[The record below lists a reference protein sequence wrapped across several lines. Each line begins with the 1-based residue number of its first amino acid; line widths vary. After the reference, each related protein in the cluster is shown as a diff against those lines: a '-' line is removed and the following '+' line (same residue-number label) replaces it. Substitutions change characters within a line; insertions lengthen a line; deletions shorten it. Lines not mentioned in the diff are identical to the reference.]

1 MSRLVQFDSEAL
13 YNILREIVNGANIST
28 NVNLGDIESIVK
40 SDTTMIDEMQQ
51 EIDNLKA
58 KVVSLESKLS
68 EITTGE

>member
-1 MSRLVQFDSEAL
+1 VSRLVQFDSEAL